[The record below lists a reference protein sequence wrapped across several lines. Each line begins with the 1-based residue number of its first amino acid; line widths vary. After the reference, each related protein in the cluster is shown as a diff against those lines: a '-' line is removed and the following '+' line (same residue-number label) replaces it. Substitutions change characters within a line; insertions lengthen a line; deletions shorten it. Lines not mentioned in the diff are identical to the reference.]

1 MILSVRIKHF
11 SLNVVNSSSSEV
23 ILALTA
29 SNSRLRSSFSIASLD
44 IGTEFFFCFLEGGPD
59 GSETGRVATEVLR
72 IYENDS

>member
-29 SNSRLRSSFSIASLD
+29 SNSRLMSSFSIASLD
-44 IGTEFFFCFLEGGPD
+44 IGTEFFFCFLEGGLD

-72 IYENDS
+72 MDENDG